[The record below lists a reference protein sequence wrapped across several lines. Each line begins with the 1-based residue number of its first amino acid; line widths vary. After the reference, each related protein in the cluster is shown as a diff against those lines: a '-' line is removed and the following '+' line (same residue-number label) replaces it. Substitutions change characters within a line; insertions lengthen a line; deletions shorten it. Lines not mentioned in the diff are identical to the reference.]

1 MFTKI
6 LLRIA
11 PLYLLKRFSTS
22 LQKRAFFVREYQEM
36 LRRMW
41 RGEFVLAK
49 KKEIR
54 EDIRREFDKTNEDLE
69 ATLNVVQKSND
80 ATAREN
86 LEKIVESKKKD
97 IAQFKEQIDQLDKE
111 ISDLNELL
119 TGYREGLDLLKK
131 MINE

>member
-1 MFTKI
+1 
-6 LLRIA
+6 
-11 PLYLLKRFSTS
+11 
-22 LQKRAFFVREYQEM
+22 
-36 LRRMW
+36 MW